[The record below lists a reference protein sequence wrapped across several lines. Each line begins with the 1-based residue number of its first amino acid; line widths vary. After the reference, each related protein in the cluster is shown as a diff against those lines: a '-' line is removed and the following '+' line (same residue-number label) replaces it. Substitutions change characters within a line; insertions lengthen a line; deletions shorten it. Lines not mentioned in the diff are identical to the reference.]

1 MYYIAGGIILVCVTA
16 ACVLLILAKRNKSD
30 WERTVDDR
38 EQSRWATKFAEQ
50 QNKNDNN
57 TH

>member
-1 MYYIAGGIILVCVTA
+1 MYYIAGGILLVCAIA

-30 WERTVDDR
+30 WEKTVDDR

-50 QNKNDNN
+50 ENKNNN
-57 TH
+57 DTD